1 MTTNH
6 CSPPPLTPLFDI
18 FTGPVKMAVIQ
29 AALELSIADILE
41 GEMNADQMA
50 DRLNTRANPSGLACF
65 LDSMAALGL
74 LTKTKGVYQN
84 TDFTNAYLR
93 SNSPLFMGPF
103 IARMTAMQH
112 KNLDRIA
119 RMVTTGPPPLDVQE
133 TLQTEARWEKAAAD
147 LAVYQQAGTAQKAAD
162 LMCSLPEFEQAKKLL
177 DLGGGPGLIGATI
190 VRRHPFMTGVLLDL
204 GTIIRQAEKH
214 IRNFGMAD
222 RISFIAGDYNEVDL
236 GCGYDLVW
244 ASHNLYYVKD
254 KLTFFKRLKNAM
266 AENGVLLCL
275 HEGLTHERTRP
286 APIILSRLS
295 LALEGQDV
303 SFNRGELAG
312 HLRRA
317 GFASVKSRSVD
328 FGIGKSEL
336 VIARKQKA
344 GKQKANKQRQPWEC
358 SA

>member
-1 MTTNH
+1 MTTKK
-6 CSPPPLTPLFDI
+6 SFPPALGPLFDI

-29 AALELSIADILE
+29 AAIELSMADILE
-41 GEMNADQMA
+41 SEMTADQVA
-50 DRLNTRANPSGLACF
+50 DRLNARANPTGLCCF
-65 LDSMAALGL
+65 LDSMAGLGL
-74 LTKTKGVYQN
+74 LTKTQGVYKN
-84 TDFTNAYLR
+84 TEFTNAYLR
-93 SNSPLFMGPF
+93 SKSPLFMGPF

-119 RMVTTGPPPLDVQE
+119 RLVTTGPPSLDEEQ

-147 LAVYQQAGTAQKAAD
+147 LAVYQQAGAALKASD
-162 LMCSLPEFEQAKKLL
+162 LMSSLPEFEQAKKLL

-190 VRRHPFMTGVLLDL
+190 VRRHPSMTGVLLDL
-204 GTIIRQAEKH
+204 GAIIRQAQKH
-214 IRNFGMAD
+214 IQNVGMAD

-254 KLTFFKRLKNAM
+254 KLHFFKRLKNAM
-266 AENGVLLCL
+266 TPNGVLLCL

-303 SFNRGELAG
+303 SFNRGELADY
-312 HLRRA
+312 LRRA
-317 GFASVKSRSVD
+317 GFANVESRSVE
-328 FGIGKSEL
+328 FGFGESEL
-336 VIARKQKA
+336 VIARIQKA
-344 GKQKANKQRQPWEC
+344 GQQKPKEQGQP
-358 SA
+358 